1 MEAIKRVA
9 HGLKPWGIS
18 AGGGGLVLA
27 LVLIMNSEVHRPNI
41 EQSTQPTT
49 ICLSVTPPQKPR
61 ARPTEKSRNRPQANQ
76 TRIHQLSP
84 TMSSNLNTLSGLA
97 LSMPGVG
104 DRLLHEGAQ
113 SISSARS
120 AAGMIMTE
128 EAVDH
133 PPRPLARVTPPF
145 PPRARQKGIS
155 GKVTLSLL
163 VDTEGTV
170 EKVKLLEASPEGV
183 FEQAAM
189 DAVRQWRFE
198 PATYK
203 GQQVKVWVR
212 QVLYFELG

>member
-1 MEAIKRVA
+1 MEAIKRIV

-18 AGGGGLVLA
+18 VGGGSLVLA
-27 LVLIMNSEVHRPNI
+27 MVLIMNSEVHRPAI
-41 EQSTQPTT
+41 DQSIQPMA
-49 ICLSVTPPQKPR
+49 ISLAVTPTQKPR
-61 ARPTEKSRNRPQANQ
+61 SRPTERNRNRPQAQ
-76 TRIHQLSP
+76 QPRIHQLSP

-97 LSMPGVG
+97 LAMPGYG
-104 DRLLHEGAQ
+104 ERLLKEGAQ
-113 SISSARS
+113 SISSAQ
-120 AAGMIMTE
+120 AATGMIMTE

-133 PPRPLARVTPPF
+133 PPRPLARTTPPF

-163 VDTEGTV
+163 VDTEGAV

-189 DAVRQWRFE
+189 EAVRQWRFE